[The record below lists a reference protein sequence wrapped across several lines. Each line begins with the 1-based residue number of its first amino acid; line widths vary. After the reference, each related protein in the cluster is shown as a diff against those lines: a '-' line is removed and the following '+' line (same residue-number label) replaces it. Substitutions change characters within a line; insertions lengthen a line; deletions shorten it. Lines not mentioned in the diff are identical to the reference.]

1 MSVVG
6 VEVDV
11 VGDAHISAL
20 FISSNGVLSLKVENI
35 QFSMELVDTMD
46 SNNRLALA
54 ANNVAVNTGKIDIS
68 ITGDIGA
75 SILNLFTSF
84 LDSTV

>member
-1 MSVVG
+1 M
-6 VEVDV
+6 DV

>member
-1 MSVVG
+1 M
-6 VEVDV
+6 D
-11 VGDAHISAL
+11 
-20 FISSNGVLSLKVENI
+20 
-35 QFSMELVDTMD
+35 LVDTMD

-54 ANNVAVNTGKIDIS
+54 ATNVAVNTGKIDIS

>member
-1 MSVVG
+1 MG